1 MRQPLRLGMRAP
13 QQGALVPTRG
23 WRRGSAAAADQ
34 VSPFAERCAGTA
46 GFTLI
51 ELIIV
56 VAIIGILATIAVPAM
71 KNAPTKAREAAL
83 KEDLF
88 TMRSC
93 IDQYLAD
100 KGHYPPSLQTLVDDR
115 YMRRIPDD
123 PITRSADTWEVIY
136 ATAEDDESLQP
147 NGGSEPGIID
157 VRSGSKGTALDGTS
171 YSDW

>member
-1 MRQPLRLGMRAP
+1 VR
-13 QQGALVPTRG
+13 
-23 WRRGSAAAADQ
+23 
-34 VSPFAERCAGTA
+34 TA

-100 KGHYPPSLQTLVDDR
+100 KGHYPPSLEALVADG

-123 PITRSADTWEVIY
+123 PITRSADTWEEIP
-136 ATAEDDESLQP
+136 ASPEADESLQP
-147 NGGSEPGIID
+147 NEGGGEPGIID

-171 YSDW
+171 YADW